1 MEPNGGKAEI
11 LFMFKIVA
19 YSILKNEQNNIVP
32 WVESL
37 VKSVDQIVLLD
48 TGSEDDSVSLIE
60 EMQNKYPGKIEL
72 HTALIDPFDFSIAR
86 NMVMEQAQKHCD
98 FYDLL
103 MWLDLDERIDP
114 DWYQKLVKLVVD
126 NGIDLKRYLVLQTK
140 MIFAENNGVELMTYS
155 QSKIHTARGF
165 RWKYACH
172 EILVSLED
180 EPDYIYSGIS
190 VRHLKDNSKPR
201 DYLPLLAKQHVENP
215 ADLRTLYY
223 LAREH
228 SYKGNWQT
236 TYSILQD
243 IEKCEGT
250 KAQRVD
256 AYLLQA
262 DACSKLEVDPR
273 ASLYRALAIEPTCVE
288 AAYTFAQHY
297 YEKQDTQSCF
307 YWATH
312 GIELLSDIE
321 NTQQNVIYNKQGY
334 LEWKLYDLA
343 AYSLNIFGDYRQAF
357 TIYGQ
362 LLSEKE
368 AYIPEQD
375 KLRIGNNLMWLQ
387 TKLEK
392 A

>member
-1 MEPNGGKAEI
+1 
-11 LFMFKIVA
+11 MFKIVA
-19 YSILKNEQNNIVP
+19 YSILKNEQNNVVP
-32 WVESL
+32 WIESL
-37 VKSVDQIVLLD
+37 VKSVNQIVLLD
-48 TGSEDDSVSLIE
+48 TGSEDSSVSLIK

-72 HTALIDPFDFSIAR
+72 HQALIDPFDFSIAR
-86 NMVMEQAQKHCD
+86 NMAMEQAQKHCD

-114 DWYQKLVKLVVD
+114 DWYQKLAKLVVD

-155 QSKIHTARGF
+155 QNKIHTARGF
-165 RWKYACH
+165 RWKYSCH
-172 EILVSLED
+172 EILVSLEG
-180 EPDYIYSGIS
+180 EPDYIYSGIG

-201 DYLPLLAKQHVENP
+201 DYMPLLAKQHVENP
-215 ADLRTLYY
+215 TDLRTLYY

-228 SYKGNWQT
+228 SYEGNWQI
-236 TYSILQD
+236 TYNILQD

-250 KAQRVD
+250 EAQRVD

-262 DACSKLEVDPR
+262 DACSKLEIDPR
-273 ASLYRALAIEPTCVE
+273 ASLYRALSIEPTSVE

-297 YEKQDTQSCF
+297 YEKQDAQSCF

-368 AYIPEQD
+368 AYIPEKD

-392 A
+392 V